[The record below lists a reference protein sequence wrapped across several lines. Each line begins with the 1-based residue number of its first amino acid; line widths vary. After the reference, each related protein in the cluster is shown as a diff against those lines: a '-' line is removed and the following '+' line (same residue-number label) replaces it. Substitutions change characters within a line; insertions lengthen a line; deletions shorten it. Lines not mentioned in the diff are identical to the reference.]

1 MDVIA
6 FGTVFLE
13 VVFGEVPALPGP
25 GEEIYT
31 DQFAFSCGG
40 GAVTVAT
47 AASRLGVHA
56 GMSALL
62 GDDLGSRVVEQ
73 HCRRAGVDLTPS
85 CYVSGPVTGVS
96 VAVNFGG
103 NRAFISHLPPHPAA
117 DRRDLGRWLEVL
129 RAHRPRWCYVHAR
142 TGVAPFI
149 AEAHSLGVQVAV
161 DVALGDIAD
170 DPGAVIDCARLAD
183 VFLPNEEELLAL
195 TRASS
200 FDAAVEAAVT
210 WCPCVVV
217 TRGANG
223 AVVARPG
230 RAGAGAKRGG
240 GNNNCTH
247 VREGIAPGPARDR
260 TGAGDA
266 FAGALIGALCQGAPI
281 TEAAVAGNA
290 AGSQTVRVLG
300 AVGEVAMDELWVMP
314 PPLTSVL
321 HTRQHT

>member
-25 GEEIYT
+25 GEEIFT

-47 AASRLGVHA
+47 AASQLGVHA

-62 GDDLGSRVVEQ
+62 GDDLGSRVAEQ

-85 CYVSGPVTGVS
+85 RYVSGPVTGIS

-103 NRAFISHLPPHPAA
+103 DRAFISHLPPRPAA
-117 DRRDLGRWLEVL
+117 DRHDVRRWLEVL
-129 RAHRPRWCYVHAR
+129 REHRPRWCYVHAR
-142 TGVAPFI
+142 RGVAPFI
-149 AEAHSLGVQVAV
+149 AEAHALGVQVAV
-161 DVALGDIAD
+161 DVALGDIAES
-170 DPGAVIDCARLAD
+170 PGAVIDCARQAD
-183 VFLPNEEELLAL
+183 VFLPNSEELLAL
-195 TRASS
+195 TGAGS
-200 FDAAVEAAVT
+200 FGAAVETAVT

-217 TRGANG
+217 TRGADG
-223 AVVARPG
+223 AVVAQPG
-230 RAGAGAKRGG
+230 SR
-240 GNNNCTH
+240 TH

-266 FAGALIGALCQGAPI
+266 FAGALLAALCQGAPM
-281 TEAAVAGNA
+281 TEAAVAGNT
-290 AGSQTVRVLG
+290 AGRQTVSVLG
-300 AVGEVAMDELWVMP
+300 AVGEVAMNELWVMT
-314 PPLTSVL
+314 PPLTGAL
-321 HTRQHT
+321 HTAIRRDRRLGTG

>member
-85 CYVSGPVTGVS
+85 RYVSGPVTGVS

-129 RAHRPRWCYVHAR
+129 QAHRPRWCYVHAR

-149 AEAHSLGVQVAV
+149 AEAHSLGVKVAV
-161 DVALGDIAD
+161 DVALNDIAE
-170 DPGAVIDCARLAD
+170 DPGAVIACARLAD

-195 TRASS
+195 TGAGS
-200 FDAAVEAAVT
+200 FDAAVETAVT
-210 WCPCVVV
+210 WCPCLVV

-223 AVVARPG
+223 AVVAELG
-230 RAGAGAKRGG
+230 SS
-240 GNNNCTH
+240 TH
-247 VREGIAPGPARDR
+247 VREGIVPGPARDR

-321 HTRQHT
+321 HTRQHM